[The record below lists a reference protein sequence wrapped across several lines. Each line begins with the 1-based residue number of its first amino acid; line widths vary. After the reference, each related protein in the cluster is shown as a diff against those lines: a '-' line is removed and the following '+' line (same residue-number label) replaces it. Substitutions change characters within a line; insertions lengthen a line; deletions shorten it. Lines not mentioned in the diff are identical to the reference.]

1 MLVAIT
7 KERPDQ
13 PDVAALLQ
21 ALDAYLESLDY
32 PEEDNHILSEGQLLA
47 ADIRFF
53 VARIQLSSEA
63 PGEPSDKRAVGCG
76 ALRLLGKG
84 QGELK
89 RMFVSPEMRGQKI
102 GVALL
107 KAITA
112 EAKATGLGELLLET
126 GSTQAEALRLYLR
139 AGYHFCDPFGD
150 YVAGHHAASTSVFM
164 SKPV

>member
-1 MLVAIT
+1 MTVKIT
-7 KERPDQ
+7 KERPNQ
-13 PDVAALLQ
+13 PEVAALLQ
-21 ALDAYLESLDY
+21 ALDVYLESLDY
-32 PEEDNHILSEGQLLA
+32 PDEDNHILSEGQLLA

-53 VARIQLSSEA
+53 VARQA
-63 PGEPSDKRAVGCG
+63 TPGEPSDKQAVGCG

-89 RMFVSPEMRGQKI
+89 RMYVAPEMRGQKI

-112 EAKATGLGELLLET
+112 EAKAAGITELLLET

-150 YVAGHHAASTSVFM
+150 YVAGHHDASTSVFM

>member
-1 MLVAIT
+1 MPVSIR

-21 ALDAYLESLDY
+21 ALDTYLESLDY

-53 VARIQLSSEA
+53 VARQDA
-63 PGEPSDKRAVGCG
+63 PGEATDKQAVGCG

-89 RMFVSPEMRGQKI
+89 RMYVSPEMRGQKI

-112 EAKATGLGELLLET
+112 EAKAAGITELLLET

-150 YVAGHHAASTSVFM
+150 YIAGHHAASTSVFL